1 MGGGLPAD
9 FSAADPHIIYAATR
23 EREKLKDVRSKEMK
37 STQADKPRNVPSWT
51 LFCWSLALILLGVTV
66 FGQDKPGQ
74 SEEKTPVDKKN
85 LIRGIEEN
93 ISLRVN
99 THLVSLPVIVTDRK
113 GNLVNGLERNDFSV
127 YDDGALQKIE
137 LFSVDDSPASIV
149 VLFDASGSMSGKKI
163 DRAKQSLVRFVQ
175 TSHPMD
181 EFFLIGFNTRPQLLL
196 DSTRDADE
204 ILTKL
209 IQVEPRGET
218 ALYDSIYLGVEK
230 VLDGAHPKKVLLMI
244 TDGGDN
250 HSRYTRGDVNRQLQ
264 ESGVIVYAVGIF
276 KNMLPKQRL
285 MGEDFLKKLATNSGG
300 KAFFPDDLMEMDDAF
315 ERMSVE
321 LRRQYSVGFQ
331 PPDFITNGKL
341 HRLKVLVNSGRGGEK
356 LIVRT
361 RTGYYAHSN

>member
-1 MGGGLPAD
+1 MAGNGGGGLPAD
-9 FSAADPHIIYAATR
+9 FSAADPPIIYAATR

-66 FGQDKPGQ
+66 FGQEKPGQ
-74 SEEKTPVDKKN
+74 SEERIPVDQKK

-250 HSRYTRGDVNRQLQ
+250 HSRYTLGMLTVSCRNL
-264 ESGVIVYAVGIF
+264 ESLFTLLEFLRTCCPSSDLWVKI
-276 KNMLPKQRL
+276 
-285 MGEDFLKKLATNSGG
+285 FLKSSPQTLAE
-300 KAFFPDDLMEMDDAF
+300 KHFFL
-315 ERMSVE
+315 
-321 LRRQYSVGFQ
+321 
-331 PPDFITNGKL
+331 T
-341 HRLKVLVNSGRGGEK
+341 
-356 LIVRT
+356 T
-361 RTGYYAHSN
+361 